1 MKFIY
6 FDSSY
11 FLSFFDSK
19 AVVFARK
26 PSMSRILEA
35 LEILVRKFRCV
46 VEIVYLYTLRT
57 DEIILCNFDLT

>member
-6 FDSSY
+6 FDSNY

-19 AVVFARK
+19 AFARK
-26 PSMSRILEA
+26 PSMSRILET
-35 LEILVRKFRCV
+35 LEILVFRR